1 VVLTI
6 LISLHR
12 IEDGREVRIPLFDSK
27 MVSDFGEYP
36 DRYETFEIPEGVAM
50 ASGYYADHSGVP
62 QGTPNGSTM
71 VLNLAGAG
79 TAVTPGVY
87 RFQVETLEDIPA
99 LSGFTSFFVY
109 EEYLK
114 T

>member
-1 VVLTI
+1 
-6 LISLHR
+6 
-12 IEDGREVRIPLFDSK
+12 LFDSK

-36 DRYETFEIPEGVAM
+36 DRYETFEIPEGIAT
-50 ASGYYADHSGVP
+50 ASGYYADHSGAP
-62 QGTPNGSTM
+62 QGTPNGSTR
-71 VLNLAGAG
+71 VLNLADAG

-114 T
+114 N